1 MKKIKLNSERLRLKK
16 EKVAS
21 LTTGEMSKIYG
32 GVIPPITLV
41 TRRICCEFTDIAMC
55 GVEPVGN

>member
-21 LTTGEMSKIYG
+21 LTTGQMGKVYG
-32 GVIPPITLV
+32 GIPITTA
-41 TRRICCEFTDIAMC
+41 TRKFCCDWSEAICPE
-55 GVEPVGN
+55 VP

>member
-21 LTTGEMSKIYG
+21 LTTAQMGKVYG
-32 GVIPPITLV
+32 GIPLTAH
-41 TRRICCEFTDIAMC
+41 TGRFCCDFSDVQVC
-55 GVEPVGN
+55 VV

>member
-21 LTTGEMSKIYG
+21 LTTDQMGKVYG
-32 GVIPPITLV
+32 GIPV
-41 TRRICCEFTDIAMC
+41 TTATRIFCCDWSEAIC
-55 GVEPVGN
+55 PEVV

>member
-21 LTTGEMSKIYG
+21 LTTDQMGKVYG
-32 GVIPPITLV
+32 GIPETTA
-41 TRRICCEFTDIAMC
+41 TRRFCCDFSDVICPE
-55 GVEPVGN
+55 VP

>member
-21 LTTGEMSKIYG
+21 LTTDQMGKVYG
-32 GVIPPITLV
+32 GAPITTE
-41 TRRICCEFTDIAMC
+41 TRRFCCLLTIEAICA
-55 GVEPVGN
+55 

>member
-21 LTTGEMSKIYG
+21 LTTEQMSKAYG
-32 GVIPPITLV
+32 GIPVTTA
-41 TRRICCEFTDIAMC
+41 TRRTCCDLTDLICPE
-55 GVEPVGN
+55 VQS